1 MNDLTLDKQY
11 KSMIDN
17 LTEIL
22 NHPTIQ
28 ISPVLVQLI
37 QAQGK
42 MLKNYH
48 EQVKQYGNVDPM

>member
-1 MNDLTLDKQY
+1 
-11 KSMIDN
+11 MIDN